1 MEFKIRAAKDSDAK
15 QLLDIYAYYVAH
27 SALTF
32 ECKVP
37 SLKEFQNRVTHTLEY
52 YPYLVAEYAGEI
64 IGYSY
69 AGRFQPRAAYAWNAE
84 MTIYLKENIR
94 RQGGWMTAASSLTG
108 GIQRSAWTK
117 KLEFLKKQCALS
129 KLLTPSG
136 KVSIYNEI
144 SIK

>member
-37 SLKEFQNRVTHTLEY
+37 SLKEFQNRITHTLEY

-69 AGRFQPRAAYAWNAE
+69 AGRFQPLPAPP
-84 MTIYLKENIR
+84 LL
-94 RQGGWMTAASSLTG
+94 QG
-108 GIQRSAWTK
+108 
-117 KLEFLKKQCALS
+117 LS
-129 KLLTPSG
+129 WL
-136 KVSIYNEI
+136 
-144 SIK
+144 